1 MIETGD
7 NRSALDAGLIARAQA
22 GDISAFEDLV
32 RRYRNEVYALCFYF
46 TRNREDAWV
55 LSQEVFIKAWRAL
68 SRFRGDSSFKTW
80 LMRIAINTCRD
91 YLRTP
96 WLRRVDRRV
105 DMDTLPEE
113 TQSDPLPDSQVLD
126 AVMALPPK
134 YKDVVLLRYYQDMK
148 HKDIADTLGITV
160 DVAKTRLK
168 RANEKLRRKLEGW
181 YYDE

>member
-1 MIETGD
+1 MDFVAVPD
-7 NRSALDAGLIARAQA
+7 NVRQQALERLAREYGSALLRMCYVYLKDTGLA
-22 GDISAFEDLV
+22 
-32 RRYRNEVYALCFYF
+32 
-46 TRNREDAWV
+46 EDAAQDT
-55 LSQEVFIKAWRAL
+55 LLKAY
-68 SRFRGDSSFKTW
+68 SSLHTLRDKQSEKTW

-148 HKDIADTLGITV
+148 HKDIADTLGISL
-160 DVAKTRLK
+160 DAAKTRLK